1 MRLGEVLR
9 RATGHLEQTSETA
22 RLDAELLLAHALDRP
37 RIELYTDLDRP
48 LNEDELDRYRELVA
62 RRSRHEP
69 VAYILGEWG
78 FRRLTLDCDPR
89 ALIPRPETEIVVE
102 HCLERLRGLT
112 EPRVLDVG
120 TGTGAIAL
128 AIADEHPGA
137 HVTGIDAS
145 PDALA
150 LARANAQRTG
160 VAVELLEHD
169 VRGGLP
175 GGPYDLVVSNPPY
188 VAPAELDTLMPDVRD
203 YEPAAALVGEGV
215 TEAVVDAA
223 REVLRPGGWLVLEVG
238 DGQASRVSA
247 RLEERGYREVRATA
261 DLTGRDRVVEGRIG
275 GVGAMEPPQS
285 AEVPAVPAPERIGGV
300 GSTEPPQRAEVPAV
314 PAPERR

>member
-1 MRLGEVLR
+1 MTLGEVLR
-9 RATGHLEQTSETA
+9 RATGHLERTSETA
-22 RLDAELLLAHALDRP
+22 RLDAELLLAHTLDRP

-48 LNEDELDRYRELVA
+48 LNEDEVDRYRELVA
-62 RRSRHEP
+62 RRSRREP

-102 HCLERLRGLT
+102 RCLERLRDLH

-137 HVTGIDAS
+137 RVTGIDAS

-160 VAVELLEHD
+160 IAVELLEHD

-188 VAPAELDTLMPDVRD
+188 VAPADLDTLMPDVRD
-203 YEPAAALVGEGV
+203 YEPHVALVGEGV
-215 TEAVVDAA
+215 SEAVAAAA
-223 REVLRPGGWLVLEVG
+223 RDVLRPGGWLVLEVG
-238 DGQASRVSA
+238 DGQAPSVSA
-247 RLEERGYREVRATA
+247 QLGELGYVEVATTA
-261 DLTGRDRVVEGRIG
+261 DLTGRKRVVEG
-275 GVGAMEPPQS
+275 
-285 AEVPAVPAPERIGGV
+285 RIGGV
-300 GSTEPPQRAEVPAV
+300 GSTEPPQRAEVPAL
-314 PAPERR
+314 PAPERK